1 MADKEP
7 KWHYERLNE
16 KGKREWA
23 PPNDADAKIT
33 GRHVFGL
40 KFWLDENPEERIR
53 LGYIKHIEHDIKDI
67 EYDRATQYLI
77 NAVKRVDDYTVED
90 NWIIMDMSE
99 EQMRLAELSAHGEWA
114 DDIDFGTDTDIVFM
128 G

>member
-7 KWHYERLNE
+7 KWHYEKLDE
-16 KGKREWA
+16 KGRVQWA
-23 PPNDADAKIT
+23 PPNDADGKIT

-40 KFWLDENPEERIR
+40 KAWFDENPEERIR
-53 LGYIKHIEHDIKDI
+53 LGYIKHIEHSAKDI
-67 EYDRATQYLI
+67 EYDRSTQYLV

-90 NWIIMDMSE
+90 DWKIMDMSP
-99 EQMRLAELSAHGEWA
+99 EQMRLAELNVAGDW
-114 DDIDFGTDTDIVFM
+114 IDTGNEMVFM